1 VEKKTPNSL
10 ALIIAQE
17 LRNVGMEN
25 FVDEYYY
32 VDKFKKAYLRR
43 VPPIED
49 RSFWP
54 LLIFHLKFVR
64 APRGG

>member
-1 VEKKTPNSL
+1 MEKKTPNSL
-10 ALIIAQE
+10 TLIIAQE

-25 FVDEYYY
+25 FVDEYYS

-54 LLIFHLKFVR
+54 TVDFSSEVCEST
-64 APRGG
+64 